1 MEAKAGLNVLHLA
14 AQGDR
19 MTSMIHFYDRFDLN
33 CLDSKKG
40 TPLHWACY
48 MGSENVT
55 AFLLAQHNVQID
67 VFDEQEQTPLHL
79 ATIYGNTRI
88 VRRLLIKGADRT
100 LRNGKGEKPIEI
112 ARANEFNNIER
123 MLSEDY
129 SCVDYWKFYYNLKNE
144 SRPQSRSYFKSV
156 LLIFGLL
163 FCSASSHVLI
173 VPTFNEYYLAAPAAY
188 YLALMV
194 IFITLLTPPKII
206 GNPQDYK

>member
-1 MEAKAGLNVLHLA
+1 MKKLFEEQYWNSNSQYRKSAKLAIEGWVNEVNNDGFTPLHYASYKGNLEMIRLLENLRASIVLETKAGLNVLHLA

-19 MTSMIHFYDRFDLN
+19 MASMIHFYDRFDLN

-55 AFLLAQHNVQID
+55 TFLLAQHNIQID

-112 ARANEFNNIER
+112 AIANEFNNIAR
-123 MLSEDY
+123 MLSEDF
-129 SCVDYWKFYYNLKNE
+129 SCIDHWKFYYNLK
-144 SRPQSRSYFKSV
+144 
-156 LLIFGLL
+156 
-163 FCSASSHVLI
+163 
-173 VPTFNEYYLAAPAAY
+173 T
-188 YLALMV
+188 
-194 IFITLLTPPKII
+194 
-206 GNPQDYK
+206 